1 MLPGLSSAYAKGD
14 TERYNTLLDRG
25 LRLVMLVGIPAAVG
39 LWLTSDALVSFLFQ
53 GRNFT
58 PHDVSQTALAVVGYS
73 VGLIGLIALKIV
85 APAFYA
91 RKDIRTP
98 VKVAFWSLV
107 VVQLVNL
114 VSVPLFAHAG
124 LALSV
129 GIGSVFNAG
138 TLLMILRR
146 RGIYQ
151 PLSGWPKALLR
162 VLVATAV
169 MGVTL
174 AYGQTFV
181 TWTTMP
187 WLMRSVGIGSV
198 FNAGTLLMILRRR
211 GIYQPLSGWP
221 KALLRILVATAVMGA
236 TLAYGQTFVTWTT
249 MPWLMRAGGVLGMV
263 AAAAVIYFGLMLAMG
278 WRLSD
283 LRPGRGA

>member
-1 MLPGLSSAYAKGD
+1 M
-14 TERYNTLLDRG
+14 
-25 LRLVMLVGIPAAVG
+25 
-39 LWLTSDALVSFLFQ
+39 
-53 GRNFT
+53 
-58 PHDVSQTALAVVGYS
+58 
-73 VGLIGLIALKIV
+73 
-85 APAFYA
+85 
-91 RKDIRTP
+91 
-98 VKVAFWSLV
+98 
-107 VVQLVNL
+107 QLVNL

-187 WLMRSVGIGSV
+187 WLMR
-198 FNAGTLLMILRRR
+198 
-211 GIYQPLSGWP
+211 
-221 KALLRILVATAVMGA
+221 
-236 TLAYGQTFVTWTT
+236 
-249 MPWLMRAGGVLGMV
+249 AGGVLGMV